1 MSILFIETP
10 VDPGHTFHYTS
21 TLIIG
26 VFKVKFKTIFI
37 FFNSI
42 LIFSFFFIFFM
53 PFFIIGR
60 DYALQFWNQNWYLA
74 FLFVLVI
81 GGMNGYFLK
90 NWKLFS
96 LMEEENWRGIQK
108 YLEGKLEAGKKI
120 GEQEARILM
129 NTYMVLGQA
138 EKLLDLSKTLQTR
151 SPRLFRNLAV
161 ELGVPYL
168 LRNDP
173 EGLAH
178 YYQPLYAEKLVKQ
191 QNWARFSWALALLFA
206 HRFSEAR
213 TELEAFQ
220 DTSEEP
226 ILFLLSMYLLS
237 TLKGE
242 NPLEQARIQEQCVWF
257 RSKYSPKQWAR
268 YVDRFRENLMVLVL
282 SKFIQDATAW
292 MYGKSEVRHGG

>member
-1 MSILFIETP
+1 
-10 VDPGHTFHYTS
+10 
-21 TLIIG
+21 
-26 VFKVKFKTIFI
+26 
-37 FFNSI
+37 
-42 LIFSFFFIFFM
+42 M

-60 DYALQFWNQNWYLA
+60 DYAFQFWNQNWYLA

-96 LMEEENWRGIQK
+96 LMEEENWKGIQK

-120 GEQEARILM
+120 SEQEARILM
-129 NTYMVLGQA
+129 NTYMVLGQV
-138 EKLLDLSKTLQTR
+138 EKLLELSNVFQTR

-168 LRNDP
+168 LQNDP
-173 EGLAH
+173 EGLAK
-178 YYQPLYAEKLVKQ
+178 YYQPLYADKQVKK
-191 QNWARFSWALALLFA
+191 QNWARFSWALALLFT

-213 TELEAFQ
+213 IELEAFQ

-226 ILFLLSMYLLS
+226 ILFLLSVYILS
-237 TLKGE
+237 TLKSE
-242 NPLEQARIQEQCVWF
+242 NSLQQERIQEQCVWF
-257 RSKYSPKQWAR
+257 RSKYSPTQWAR
-268 YVDRFRENLMVLVL
+268 HVDRFKENLLVLVL
-282 SKFIQDATAW
+282 SKFIQDATTW